1 MDSSIECERLGIGS
15 FLCRKEVL
23 GWKIIFVFFLFVVR
37 LTHVG
42 EKAKP
47 DDAPSEW
54 MVQMRKVAAS
64 YIHVAILPMMSEED
78 AKVRS
83 RNFVFA
89 KW

>member
-1 MDSSIECERLGIGS
+1 MNANVLELDRFCVGKKYWVGKSSL
-15 FLCRKEVL
+15 F
-23 GWKIIFVFFLFVVR
+23 FFLFVVR